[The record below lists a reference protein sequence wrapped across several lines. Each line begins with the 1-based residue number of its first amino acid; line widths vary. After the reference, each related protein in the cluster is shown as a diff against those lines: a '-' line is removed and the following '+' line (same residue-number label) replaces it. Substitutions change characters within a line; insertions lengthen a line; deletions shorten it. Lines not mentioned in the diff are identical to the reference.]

1 MSRYQVNKIM
11 RQIVLSPESAEAF
24 KKDPATFIQGRD
36 LTEQEREALVKLD
49 YPTLYKLG
57 AHHFLLNGFVMRVW
71 PGDRKELLAE
81 YSKKLAP
88 HGYPDIAT

>member
-1 MSRYQVNKIM
+1 MSRYQMNKVM
-11 RQIVLSPESAEAF
+11 RQIVLDPASAEAF
-24 KKDPATFIQGRD
+24 KKDPTTFVQGRD
-36 LTEQEREALVKLD
+36 LTVEEREALIKID

-71 PGDRKELLAE
+71 PGDRKALMAE
-81 YSKKLAP
+81 YGKKLAP